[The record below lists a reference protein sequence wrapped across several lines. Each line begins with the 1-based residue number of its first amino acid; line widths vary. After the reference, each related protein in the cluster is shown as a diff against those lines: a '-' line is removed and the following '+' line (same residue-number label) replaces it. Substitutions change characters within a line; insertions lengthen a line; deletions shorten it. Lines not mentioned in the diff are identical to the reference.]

1 MRSEDRVLDSLKLKV
16 TLTDDFKVLTETTDL
31 TGRLVKQLV
40 DVRARALEDAV
51 RTQLIALG
59 WAPPEEARNMVDI
72 DRVLAMMG
80 AGATL
85 QELCDWLLE
94 LKR

>member
-1 MRSEDRVLDSLKLKV
+1 MQPSIGLKV
-16 TLTDDFKVLTETTDL
+16 SLTDDFRVVTEVTDPL
-31 TGRLVKQLV
+31 GQVTKHFA

-59 WAPPEEARNMVDI
+59 WAPPEEAKNMIDI